1 MKRVLILLVLVC
13 SLASF
18 GQTSSYDAPAT
29 RDDILRLFATM
40 HVREQMQFV
49 MESVA
54 KQQRTMIRESMKKR
68 VANITEAELDRMDQ
82 YSSEILK
89 EMPFEGIL
97 DDMIPVYQK
106 HLSKTDIDAMS
117 AFYASPTGQKM
128 LREMPAMTSESMQAA
143 APRIQAMME
152 KIMDRAEQMT
162 REEHERKTQK
172 QAPKSDTVKN

>member
-1 MKRVLILLVLVC
+1 MKRVLILLILTC
-13 SLASF
+13 SLPSF
-18 GQTSSYDAPAT
+18 GQLPSADTAAT
-29 RDDILRLFATM
+29 RDDILKLFATM

-68 VANITEAELDRMDQ
+68 MPNLTEAELDRMDE
-82 YSSEILK
+82 YSTEILK
-89 EMPFEGIL
+89 EMPFDAML

-106 HLSKTDIDAMS
+106 HLTKDDIEAMS

-143 APRIQAMME
+143 SPRIQAMME
-152 KIMDRAEQMT
+152 KIMDRAEQRT
-162 REEHERKTQK
+162 REEHERNTQK
-172 QAPKSDTVKN
+172 QAPKPDTVKN